1 MKIIKASSIACLS
14 VASEETK
21 HDTRPKSKHTRKT
34 FGKWLQTESRIAGLK
49 IWIGFVKFVLGLG
62 AIVGLTIYV
71 GNRFPEALRYLP
83 PVVAGICSLAGIAIG
98 IDKY

>member
-1 MKIIKASSIACLS
+1 MMTPNPR
-14 VASEETK
+14 VNVPEK
-21 HDTRPKSKHTRKT
+21 H
-34 FGKWLQTESRIAGLK
+34 FGEWLQTESHIAELK
-49 IWIGFVKFVLGLG
+49 IWIGFIKFVLGLG

-98 IDKY
+98 IDRYKNRRRDD